1 MCFCIFCSCLFQDF
15 NFAELDEVQKYYSH
29 GHHGV
34 DKDGRPVYI
43 ERIGKVDANKLT
55 QVTTWDRLVKYHV
68 QEFEKRVL
76 VKFPACSISAR
87 RHIDS
92 STVILDVQGVVCFLL
107 LIYVVIIQSCY
118 ISFSVTCF
126 WYLLI

>member
-1 MCFCIFCSCLFQDF
+1 M
-15 NFAELDEVQKYYSH
+15 ELDEVRKYYCH

-43 ERIGKVDANKLT
+43 ERVGKVDAGKLM

-68 QEFEKRVL
+68 QDFEKRVL
-76 VKFPACSISAR
+76 IKFPACSISAR

-92 STVILDVQGVVCFLL
+92 STVILDVQGAVFSFLL
-107 LIYVVIIQSCY
+107 FAQKYMAK
-118 ISFSVTCF
+118 F
-126 WYLLI
+126 